1 MARKK
6 KRKRS
11 GIRNFGS
18 VNIKLNIPWNDK
30 GQGNKSFFKIVDKN
44 PELKEYLTKESFDK
58 LYDTEFSE
66 FKKEKST
73 PTTSDPFGDALS
85 LIQNGNMTPEQ
96 VQAFL
101 STLLGQT
108 TFGEITN
115 FENPDNSV
123 GDSYVYAFG
132 DGTPLFNP
140 EFIINLQNQLDN
152 LGIDLE
158 DLQDQLNDKNDE
170 NELLVSSSDSLSEQ
184 NGNLLTQN
192 AALLGENI
200 GLRAELAKQPTFGE
214 NGIENTGL
222 PTIELT
228 GDLNDE
234 GLPTQIILNCGMNN
248 VTSKSVSVYKVTPEG
263 NIGVALNA
271 DSVVQPS
278 AAGNVSSITGGT
290 GPLLNIEVDPA
301 NPTVR
306 AGSLG
311 SDRQI
316 TMPFESESVYIFEVT
331 GTNNA
336 GIEDNESPK
345 TLTKSAIFTTIDTDD
360 AQLTSLSTNLAD
372 AISERDT
379 LSGQVTELT
388 TDLSTRQET
397 IESLN
402 SDKTILE
409 NQRNSAVNT
418 LDGFS
423 DNIVSRINAIKAAL
437 EQEEITDNT
446 LEQVNSL
453 ISTFNQFVPNI
464 NANTPSNSPVTQV
477 QEFDRNIGE
486 ETEDGSQFNPS
497 TFPQFLG
504 GDSITIDDN
513 DNILFDL
520 ESQQYSPWFDIP
532 DLSYSSVPNELEI
545 DEDNIQEKLLVVVRP
560 HRIKYLVGGLTY
572 PYMLARGSD
581 SQQRFRSNTA
591 MFAYETGELF
601 DYMQQNANW
610 FGQAG
615 TGIGTPIVRS
625 EVGRRPTLTLTA
637 KSQAGGQGSI
647 LYNTDIA
654 VSEQRASY
662 KSELLQGN
670 NPRTAGNRNLMAIS
684 DYDNYDGNGY
694 NGVYMLNGGN
704 SFRLGIN
711 PSTIP
716 YKHLVPG
723 ESDVPFPATHTYS
736 VGLQFDFIVR
746 QNTGNFMFKSRKVTG
761 NFSFPFTDL
770 MS

>member
-6 KRKRS
+6 KKRS
-11 GIRNFGS
+11 VLRDFS
-18 VNIKLNIPWNDK
+18 KVNIKLNIPWNDK
-30 GQGNKSFFKIVDKN
+30 GQGNKSFFKIVDRN
-44 PELKEYLTKESFDK
+44 PELKEYLTKESFEK
-58 LYDTEFSE
+58 LYNTEFEE
-66 FKKEKST
+66 FSKQKST

-85 LIQNGNMTPEQ
+85 LLQTGNMTSEQ
-96 VQAFL
+96 VQVFL

-115 FENPDNSV
+115 FENPENSV
-123 GDSYVYAFG
+123 GDSYTYAFG
-132 DGTPLFNP
+132 DGTPLYNP
-140 EFIINLQNQLDN
+140 EFISNLQSQLDD
-152 LGIDLE
+152 LGISLE
-158 DLQDQLNDKNDE
+158 DLQDQLSEKTDE
-170 NELLVSSSDSLSEQ
+170 NLLLQSGSDSLGTQ
-184 NGNLLTQN
+184 NSNLVEAN
-192 AALLGENI
+192 AALSGEVSA
-200 GLRAELAKQPTFGE
+200 LRAALALTPTFGT
-214 NGIENTGL
+214 NGVENTGL

-228 GDLNDE
+228 GNLNDE
-234 GLPTQIILNCGMNN
+234 GLPTQIILNCAMNN
-248 VTSKSVSVYKVTPEG
+248 VTSKTVSVYKVTPEG
-263 NIGVALNA
+263 NIGVALNTN
-271 DSVVQPS
+271 SIVQ
-278 AAGNVSSITGGT
+278 GDGVSSVSGGT
-290 GPLLNIEVDPA
+290 GPLLNIEVDPTDA
-301 NPTVR
+301 SVR
-306 AGSLG
+306 AGSVG

-360 AQLTSLSTNLAD
+360 TQITTLSTNLAD
-372 AISERDT
+372 VTTERDT

-397 IESLN
+397 IESLTSN
-402 SDKTILE
+402 NTILE
-409 NQRNSAVNT
+409 NQKNSAVNT

-423 DNIVSRINAIKAAL
+423 DNIVSRINSIKAAL

-453 ISTFNQFVPNI
+453 ISTFNEFVPNI

-477 QEFDRNIGE
+477 QEFDRNFEE

-513 DNILFDL
+513 DNVLFDL

-532 DLSYSSVPNELEI
+532 DLSYSSVQNELEI

-560 HRIKYLVGGLTY
+560 HRIKYLIGGLTY

-654 VSEQRASY
+654 VSEQRTSY

-746 QNTGNFMFKSRKVTG
+746 QNTGNFIFKSRKVTG
-761 NFSFPFTDL
+761 NFSFSFTDL